1 MLLLKGGLQG
11 TLEGSPSQITAHC
24 EHLGLCDGSR
34 PRVCGQ
40 FPSLQIGA
48 FAKRTV

>member
-1 MLLLKGGLQG
+1 MLLLKGVLQG
-11 TLEGSPSQITAHC
+11 TLEGSPSQITARC

-34 PRVCGQ
+34 SRVRGR

-48 FAKRTV
+48 YAKRTV